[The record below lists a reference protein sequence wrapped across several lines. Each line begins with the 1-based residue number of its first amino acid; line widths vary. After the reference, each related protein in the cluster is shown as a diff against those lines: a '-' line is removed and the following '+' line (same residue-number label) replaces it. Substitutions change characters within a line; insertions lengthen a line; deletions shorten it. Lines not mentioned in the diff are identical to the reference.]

1 MLCPSC
7 GPRLGTRPRP
17 RGRARLHRL
26 ACLLP
31 GRSDRTGL
39 SDRRIRPTG
48 CGWRRR
54 GRNPRLLGRR
64 SRRGSRAALRP
75 LGLPAESEP
84 GQEALF
90 GRRSLRRIPYR
101 YDTIRRLRS
110 GSPWGRRR
118 RITRLG
124 LCGSIRRLAAGLRL
138 GSLLSR
144 RRLDLPRLSRRR
156 LDLPRLS
163 RRRLHLLRP
172 RRRGLALPRLSRR
185 RLHLLRPRRRGLALP
200 RLTRWCRTLFL
211 LRRRC
216 RGLFLLRRR
225 RRRLFLGSLL
235 TRLKFLADRRS
246 ARGSCARGR
255 LRTGGG
261 RRRLG
266 GTARSSRSRPSGREC
281 ARSR

>member
-1 MLCPSC
+1 MLCPRW
-7 GPRLGTRPRP
+7 GPRLGTKPRP

-39 SDRRIRPTG
+39 SDRRIRPTR

-54 GRNPRLLGRR
+54 RRRNSRLLGRR

-90 GRRSLRRIPYR
+90 GRRRLRRIPYR
-101 YDTIRRLRS
+101 YDTMRRLRS

-138 GSLLSR
+138 GSCAEPAATALAAAEPAAIALAAAEAAGT
-144 RRLDLPRLSRRR
+144 
-156 LDLPRLS
+156 
-163 RRRLHLLRP
+163 
-172 RRRGLALPRLSRR
+172 GLAAADSLVPHPVSVASAVQGPVFVASAAEAPVSAEFADQAQVSGGSAECSGI
-185 RLHLLRPRRRGLALP
+185 LRQRQAADGQ
-200 RLTRWCRTLFL
+200 RTQEA
-211 LRRRC
+211 
-216 RGLFLLRRR
+216 G
-225 RRRLFLGSLL
+225 
-235 TRLKFLADRRS
+235 
-246 ARGSCARGR
+246 
-255 LRTGGG
+255 
-261 RRRLG
+261 
-266 GTARSSRSRPSGREC
+266 P
-281 ARSR
+281 

>member
-17 RGRARLHRL
+17 RGRARPHRL

-54 GRNPRLLGRR
+54 RGRNPRLLGRR
-64 SRRGSRAALRP
+64 SRRGSRAAIRP
-75 LGLPAESEP
+75 FGLPAESEP

-90 GRRSLRRIPYR
+90 GRRRLRWIPYR
-101 YDTIRRLRS
+101 YDTMRRLRS
-110 GSPWGRRR
+110 GSPLGRRR

-138 GSLLSR
+138 WSL
-144 RRLDLPRLSRRR
+144 LSRRR

-172 RRRGLALPRLSRR
+172 RRRGLP
-185 RLHLLRPRRRGLALP
+185 LP
-200 RLTRWCRTLFL
+200 RLTRWGRTLFL

-225 RRRLFLGSLL
+225 RRRLFLRSLL

-255 LRTGGG
+255 LRTGSG

-266 GTARSSRSRPSGREC
+266 RTARSRSRPSGREC
-281 ARSR
+281 TRSR

>member
-1 MLCPSC
+1 MLCPRS
-7 GPRLGTRPRP
+7 GPGLGTRPRP
-17 RGRARLHRL
+17 RGRPRLHRL

-54 GRNPRLLGRR
+54 GRDPRLLGRR

-75 LGLPAESEP
+75 LGFPAESEP

-90 GRRSLRRIPYR
+90 GRRRLRRIPYR
-101 YDTIRRLRS
+101 YDTMRRC

-124 LCGSIRRLAAGLRL
+124 LCGSIRRLATGLRL
-138 GSLLSR
+138 WSLLSR
-144 RRLDLPRLSRRR
+144 RRLD
-156 LDLPRLS
+156 
-163 RRRLHLLRP
+163 
-172 RRRGLALPRLSRR
+172 LPRLSRR

-255 LRTGGG
+255 LRTGSG

-266 GTARSSRSRPSGREC
+266 RTARSRSRPSGREC
-281 ARSR
+281 TRSR

>member
-1 MLCPSC
+1 MRARRRGDWRNRWSALDGGGTAGGLVCADGSLSWARLSAWRLRTTDLRGGCGCQTCRRGSSGTGRSAMVRPRCDPRS

-17 RGRARLHRL
+17 RGRPRLHRL

-54 GRNPRLLGRR
+54 RGRNPRWLGRR

-101 YDTIRRLRS
+101 YDTMSRLRS

-138 GSLLSR
+138 WSL
-144 RRLDLPRLSRRR
+144 LSRRR

-172 RRRGLALPRLSRR
+172 RRRGLVGDTPCFCCVGGA
-185 RLHLLRPRRRGLALP
+185 GA
-200 RLTRWCRTLFL
+200 CF
-211 LRRRC
+211 C
-216 RGLFLLRRR
+216 
-225 RRRLFLGSLL
+225 
-235 TRLKFLADRRS
+235 
-246 ARGSCARGR
+246 CV
-255 LRTGGG
+255 GGG
-261 RRRLG
+261 G
-266 GTARSSRSRPSGREC
+266 ACFCGVC
-281 ARSR
+281 